1 MLFSYRAKN
10 QTGETIEGTI
20 EAMSQDAALKLLTG
34 QKMIILSLEDA
45 SKTPFWRRQINIPFL
60 NRVSLRD
67 LVFLSRQLSVM
78 VAAGLPLV
86 ESLGVLS
93 EQTDNAY
100 LKGIVENISKDVQ
113 GGLRFSSSLAKYPK
127 IFDDFF
133 INMVRAG
140 ETAGNL
146 DEVLQYLANEQEK
159 NFDLMSKIKGAMV
172 YPMFVI
178 ATVIGVMVLM
188 MVFVIPQLT
197 GILIQSS
204 VELPLPTKILI
215 SVSDFSKNF
224 YWLIIIVLVVLGII
238 LRVLSKTK
246 QGKLF
251 WGRVILKLPV
261 FGQLFQKFYLVR
273 FARSLSTLL
282 VGGIPLTSALRI
294 VSDVVGNIVY
304 KNIILTSISDVEG
317 GHSISDAFLGHSSVP
332 AMLPR
337 LMIIGEQTGKLDE
350 ILEKIANFYSRE
362 VEGLL
367 SKLVTLLEPIIIIF
381 LGIVVAGMAA
391 SILLPMYQLSSAF

>member
-113 GGLRFSSSLAKYPK
+113 GGFRFSSSLAKYPK

-133 INMVRAG
+133 Y
-140 ETAGNL
+140 
-146 DEVLQYLANEQEK
+146 QY
-159 NFDLMSKIKGAMV
+159 G
-172 YPMFVI
+172 
-178 ATVIGVMVLM
+178 
-188 MVFVIPQLT
+188 
-197 GILIQSS
+197 
-204 VELPLPTKILI
+204 
-215 SVSDFSKNF
+215 
-224 YWLIIIVLVVLGII
+224 
-238 LRVLSKTK
+238 
-246 QGKLF
+246 
-251 WGRVILKLPV
+251 
-261 FGQLFQKFYLVR
+261 
-273 FARSLSTLL
+273 
-282 VGGIPLTSALRI
+282 
-294 VSDVVGNIVY
+294 
-304 KNIILTSISDVEG
+304 
-317 GHSISDAFLGHSSVP
+317 
-332 AMLPR
+332 
-337 LMIIGEQTGKLDE
+337 
-350 ILEKIANFYSRE
+350 SRWRDRWK
-362 VEGLL
+362 
-367 SKLVTLLEPIIIIF
+367 S
-381 LGIVVAGMAA
+381 
-391 SILLPMYQLSSAF
+391 